1 MTKTNFLKAL
11 SLTKVTNLFIENT
24 DFIILAVDDRYI
36 HSGDVRNL
44 VSLTRIDIDVWKN
57 SRILV
62 KWAANH
68 GYGMDEDDYN
78 GPYISAVLIPKWAM
92 NRFGIFTPTSPKN
105 VKRALSYMICREIFH
120 NYCSIESVIEDIANF
135 GDRLM
140 DDDDDKAKRAYARL
154 VYLINYLLK
163 KEDTGVISS
172 TDMELVSQ
180 FIASICENTD
190 PKKISH
196 AVYAC
201 ARKKNADIQRL
212 YRKCKTKKGTE
223 LPDSFHD
230 LILPDNEDLRVDD
243 DVEEEEVTAAPP
255 QQTVKQAKAKAPAE
269 PKPVKAAQAAPKA
282 TNPNK
287 KVETDPKNLPK
298 RERKKLRNQE
308 RMAEIQKVNAG
319 KPTQVVLED

>member
-1 MTKTNFLKAL
+1 MAKTNLLKGL

-44 VSLTRIDIDVWKN
+44 ISLTCIDIDVWKN

-78 GPYISAVLIPKWAM
+78 GPSISAVLIPKWAM

-120 NYCSIESVIEDIANF
+120 NHCSIESVIEDIANF

-140 DDDDDKAKRAYARL
+140 DDDDDEAKRAYARL

-172 TDMELVSQ
+172 TDMEMVSQ
-180 FIASICENTD
+180 FIAAICENTD
-190 PKKISH
+190 PKKVSH

-243 DVEEEEVTAAPP
+243 DDDEVVEEEEKAPP
-255 QQTVKQAKAKAPAE
+255 QQTVKQAKAPAE
-269 PKPVKAAQAAPKA
+269 TPKAAPKA
-282 TNPNK
+282 ATKPQQA
-287 KVETDPKNLPK
+287 TQDPKNLSK
-298 RERKKLRNQE
+298 RDRKKLRNQE

>member
-1 MTKTNFLKAL
+1 MAKTNFLKAL

-78 GPYISAVLIPKWAM
+78 GPSISAVLIPKWAM

-140 DDDDDKAKRAYARL
+140 DDDGDKAKRAYARL

-180 FIASICENTD
+180 FIAAICENTD

-212 YRKCKTKKGTE
+212 YRKYKTKKGTE

-243 DVEEEEVTAAPP
+243 DDVEEEEVTAPP
-255 QQTVKQAKAKAPAE
+255 QQTAKQAKAKAPAE
-269 PKPVKAAQAAPKA
+269 TPKAAPKA
-282 TNPNK
+282 AAKPQQAAQ
-287 KVETDPKNLPK
+287 DPKNLSK
-298 RERKKLRNQE
+298 RDRKKLRNQE

>member
-1 MTKTNFLKAL
+1 MAKTNFLKGL

-78 GPYISAVLIPKWAM
+78 GPSISAVLIPKWAM

-140 DDDDDKAKRAYARL
+140 DDDGDKAKRAYARL
-154 VYLINYLLK
+154 AYLIQYLLK

-172 TDMELVSQ
+172 TDMEMVSQ
-180 FIASICENTD
+180 FIAAICENTD
-190 PKKISH
+190 PKKISR

-243 DVEEEEVTAAPP
+243 DDDDEEEEVTTP
-255 QQTVKQAKAKAPAE
+255 QQTEKQAKAPAE
-269 PKPVKAAQAAPKA
+269 TPKAAPKA
-282 TNPNK
+282 AAKPQQAAQ
-287 KVETDPKNLPK
+287 DPKNLSK
-298 RERKKLRNQE
+298 RDRKKLRNRE
-308 RMAEIQKVNAG
+308 RMVEIQKVNAG

>member
-1 MTKTNFLKAL
+1 MAKTNFLKAL

-105 VKRALSYMICREIFH
+105 VKRALSYMICRGIFH

-172 TDMELVSQ
+172 TDMEMVSQ
-180 FIASICENTD
+180 FIAAICENTD

-243 DVEEEEVTAAPP
+243 DDVEEEEVTPP

-269 PKPVKAAQAAPKA
+269 TPKAAPKA

>member
-1 MTKTNFLKAL
+1 MAKTNFLKAL

-36 HSGDVRNL
+36 HSGDVRDL

-105 VKRALSYMICREIFH
+105 VKKALSYMISRQIFH
-120 NYCSIESVIEDIANF
+120 NYCSIESVIEDIVNF

-172 TDMELVSQ
+172 TDMEMVSQ
-180 FIASICENTD
+180 FIAAICENTD

-243 DVEEEEVTAAPP
+243 DDVEEEEVTAPP
-255 QQTVKQAKAKAPAE
+255 QQTVKQAKAKTPAE
-269 PKPVKAAQAAPKA
+269 TPKAAQAAPKA

>member
-1 MTKTNFLKAL
+1 MAKTNLLKGL

-36 HSGDVRNL
+36 QSGDVRNL
-44 VSLTRIDIDVWKN
+44 VSLTCIDIDVWKN

-78 GPYISAVLIPKWAM
+78 GPSISAVLIPKWAM

-120 NYCSIESVIEDIANF
+120 NHCSIESVIEDIANF

-172 TDMELVSQ
+172 TDMEMVSQ
-180 FIASICENTD
+180 FIAAICENTD

-243 DVEEEEVTAAPP
+243 DDDEVVEEEEKAPP
-255 QQTVKQAKAKAPAE
+255 QQTVKQAKAPAE
-269 PKPVKAAQAAPKA
+269 TPKAAPKA
-282 TNPNK
+282 AAKPQQAAQ
-287 KVETDPKNLPK
+287 DPKNLSK
-298 RERKKLRNQE
+298 RDRKKLRNQE

>member
-1 MTKTNFLKAL
+1 MAKTNFLKAL

-105 VKRALSYMICREIFH
+105 VKRALSYMICRGIFH

-180 FIASICENTD
+180 FIAAICENTD
-190 PKKISH
+190 PKNISH

-243 DVEEEEVTAAPP
+243 DDVEEEEVTAPP

-269 PKPVKAAQAAPKA
+269 TPKA
-282 TNPNK
+282 TPK
-287 KVETDPKNLPK
+287 AAAKPQQQATKDPKNLPK

>member
-1 MTKTNFLKAL
+1 MAKTNLLKGL
-11 SLTKVTNLFIENT
+11 SLAKVTNLFIENT
-24 DFIILAVDDRYI
+24 DFIILAMDDRYI

-57 SRILV
+57 SRVLV

-78 GPYISAVLIPKWAM
+78 GPSISAVLIPKWSM
-92 NRFGIFTPTSPKN
+92 DKFGLFKPTSPKN
-105 VKRALSYMICREIFH
+105 VKRALSYMISREIFH

-154 VYLINYLLK
+154 AYLINYLLK
-163 KEDTGVISS
+163 KEDTGIISS
-172 TDMELVSQ
+172 TDMDMVAQ
-180 FIASICENTD
+180 FIAAICENSD

-196 AVYAC
+196 AVNVC
-201 ARKKNADIQRL
+201 ARKKNADIQKL

-243 DVEEEEVTAAPP
+243 DEEAEEVAPP
-255 QQTVKQAKAKAPAE
+255 KQAKAPAE
-269 PKPVKAAQAAPKA
+269 PPKAAPKAAQAAAKPAAKQA
-282 TNPNK
+282 
-287 KVETDPKNLPK
+287 EQQDPKNLSK
-298 RERKKLRNQE
+298 RDRKKLRNQE

-319 KPTQVVLED
+319 KPTQVVLKD